1 MIGTRVAQH
10 HLHGARE
17 SLQRNPPF
25 FQNPSGLH
33 RKVAHL
39 IAWSNFCVYNSGSI
53 FQNNTPF
60 YLKTNP
66 RATRSSSPTSDERT
80 TMGLLSLL
88 VKSITNDELHPGCF
102 IKVRTNETNLL
113 DIHILGLY
121 LIIYFIT
128 QNIFHKF
135 NWRWTLDRSL
145 MHAKIC
151 MYI

>member
-1 MIGTRVAQH
+1 MIGTSVVQH
-10 HLHGARE
+10 HLPGARE

-60 YLKTNP
+60 YLRLIQEPLVAHHLHQMKGP
-66 RATRSSSPTSDERT
+66 
-80 TMGLLSLL
+80 LWVYYLL

-121 LIIYFIT
+121 FIIYFIT
-128 QNIFHKF
+128 QNIFHEF